1 MRNRKRLF
9 GLAIVLGLSVLVL
22 ATYISAGAAPVDQ
35 AAGVS
40 VSMTGAIES
49 GGSAISYSITVTNN
63 SGADI
68 NDVYITGS
76 IPEGAKFSAAS
87 ATPAGASFKAVENG
101 AAAWVSGSIPAGGK
115 QGPFTYKV
123 SVTEAPAG
131 PAHAWIHWTSPSEGV
146 ATSSDVTWDA
156 AVGAGAPRRGCL
168 ACHTVVDKTKG
179 NYSLAFEAEERA
191 KVDYGADHPSMA
203 PDGTSMKPT
212 DQNSVETCL
221 LCHKP
226 STSNPGRGV
235 GAPITLR
242 DIVHPAHMF
251 SQTFVEHYQ
260 GTCFTCHNVSGNGAF
275 ELLGDKVA
283 TNEKGV
289 PKVLQQG
296 QGSIPGAIPP
306 SEGGR

>member
-1 MRNRKRLF
+1 MRNRKRLL
-9 GLAIVLGLSVLVL
+9 GLAVLALSILAL
-22 ATYISAGAAPVDQ
+22 ATYLTASAAPADQ

-40 VSMTGAIES
+40 VSMAGAIGP
-49 GGSAISYSITVTNN
+49 GGSTISYSITVINN

-68 NDVYITGS
+68 KNVYVTGS
-76 IPEGAKFSAAS
+76 IPEGTKFSEAS
-87 ATPAGASFKAVENG
+87 ATPSGAAFKAVENG
-101 AAAWVSGSIPAGGK
+101 AAAWVSGTIPAGAS

-131 PAHAWIHWTSPSEGV
+131 PAHAWIHWTDPSEGV
-146 ATSSDVTWDA
+146 AVSSDVTWQAAIDA
-156 AVGAGAPRRGCL
+156 GGPRRGCL
-168 ACHTVVDKTKG
+168 ACHTVVDKTRG

-191 KVDYGADHPSMA
+191 KADYGVDHPNMA

-212 DQNSVETCL
+212 DQNSLATCL

-226 STSNPGRGV
+226 STSDPNRGV

-260 GTCFTCHNVSGNGAF
+260 GTCFTCHDVNGNGIF
-275 ELLGDKVA
+275 DLLGDKVS

-289 PKVLQQG
+289 PRTLEQG
-296 QGSIPGAIPP
+296 QGSIPGSITP
-306 SEGGR
+306 